1 MTRLTAIAAALLLAG
16 CASTNP
22 QDPYE
27 PYNRA
32 MYTVNDKLDRAVVKP
47 VAEGYRKVTPS
58 PVRTAVGNFFDNLRD
73 VYSFASN
80 TLRAEPEKSLNDLM
94 RVVMNTT
101 FGLGGLIDI
110 ATPAG
115 LKNNKDSL
123 GDTFASWGWQ
133 QSNYLVLPFFGPS
146 TVRDGSGLA
155 IGLAAPSPQQLIYSN
170 TREAV
175 ALWSLYGVST
185 RERLLGL
192 EEVVDEVALDP
203 YIFTRDAFMQMR
215 AKQLGVTLPKQD
227 DDDVDIDE
235 LVPNPQ

>member
-1 MTRLTAIAAALLLAG
+1 MTRLTAIAAVLLLAG

-58 PVRTAVGNFFDNLRD
+58 PVRSAVGNFFDNLRD

-80 TLRAEPEKSLNDLM
+80 ALRAEPEKSLNDLM

-115 LKNNKDSL
+115 LKNNKNSL

-133 QSNYLVLPFFGPS
+133 QSNYLVLPLFGPS

-155 IGLAAPSPQQLIYSN
+155 IGLAAPSPQQMIYSN

-215 AKQLGVTLPKQD
+215 AKQLGVALPKQD

-235 LVPNPQ
+235 LVPSAQ